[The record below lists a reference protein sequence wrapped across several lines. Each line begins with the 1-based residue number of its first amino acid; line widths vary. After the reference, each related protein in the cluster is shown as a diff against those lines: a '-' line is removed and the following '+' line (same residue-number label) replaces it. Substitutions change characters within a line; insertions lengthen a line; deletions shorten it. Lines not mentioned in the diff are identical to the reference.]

1 MASYIARRKFLATL
15 LGGAAVAW
23 PLAARAQQ
31 PAMPVI
37 GYLGAFAPTGLQ
49 ITAIRKGLA
58 ELGYVEGR
66 NVAIDY
72 VHPDVQN
79 PDGQYDQL
87 PKLAADFVHR
97 QVALIFAQSTP
108 PALAA
113 KAATS
118 AIPIVFNIPDDPV
131 KLGLVASIAR
141 PGGNATGMNFLFG
154 DLGAKQLGL
163 LRELL
168 PKAVRVGLL
177 INPRGPNADAVT
189 KDMRAAASAIAVELV
204 IGEASDSR
212 EIEAVFATLASKR
225 VDALVIGT
233 DPFFFGR
240 RVQITT
246 LATRYGLPTIYNARD
261 YAEAGGLMTYGTSQ
275 SEAFRQAGAYAGRI
289 LKGEKP
295 ADLPVVQSS
304 KFEFIINLATAR
316 ALGLEVPATLLA
328 RADEVIE

>member
-1 MASYIARRKFLATL
+1 MRRREFITL
-15 LGGAAVAW
+15 LGGAVACW
-23 PLAARAQQ
+23 PMAARAQQ
-31 PAMPVI
+31 AAMPVI
-37 GYLGAFAPTGLQ
+37 GYLGAFAPTELQ
-49 ITAIRKGLA
+49 ITAVRKGLA

-66 NVAIDY
+66 NVVVD
-72 VHPDVQN
+72 VHS
-79 PDGQYDQL
+79 DGQYDRL
-87 PKLAADFVHR
+87 SDIATDFVRR
-97 QVALIFAQSTP
+97 QVALIIAVSTP

-118 AIPIVFNIPDDPV
+118 TIPIVFNVGDDPV
-131 KLGLVASIAR
+131 KLGLVASLAR
-141 PGGNATGMNFLFG
+141 PGGNVTGMTFLLG

-163 LRELL
+163 VRDLV
-168 PKAVRVGLL
+168 PNAARVGLL
-177 INPRGPNADAVT
+177 INSRSPNADAVT
-189 KDMRAAASAIAVELV
+189 RDMKAAASSIAVELV
-204 IGEASDSR
+204 IVEASESR
-212 EIEAVFATLASKR
+212 EIETAFATINSKR

-246 LATRYGLPTIYNARD
+246 LATRHGLPTIYNARD
-261 YAEAGGLMTYGTSQ
+261 YAEAGGLMVYGTSQ
-275 SEAFRQAGAYAGRI
+275 REAYRQAGAYAGRI

-316 ALGLEVPATLLA
+316 ALGLEVPPTLLA

>member
-1 MASYIARRKFLATL
+1 VKRREFIWL
-15 LGGAAVAW
+15 LGGAAAW

-31 PAMPVI
+31 SAMPVI
-37 GYLGAFAPTGLQ
+37 GYLGVFAPTGLQ
-49 ITAIRKGLA
+49 ITSIRKGLA
-58 ELGYVEGR
+58 EFGYVEGR

-79 PDGQYDQL
+79 PDGRFERL
-87 PKLAADFVHR
+87 TALATEFVNR

-113 KAATS
+113 KAATT

-131 KLGLVASIAR
+131 KLGLTATLAR
-141 PGGNATGMNFLFG
+141 PGGNATGMNFLLG

-163 LRELL
+163 LQELV
-168 PKAVRVGLL
+168 PKTMRVGLL
-177 INPRGPNADAVT
+177 INSRAPNADAV
-189 KDMRAAASAIAVELV
+189 MRDLQAAASAIAVELV
-204 IGEASDSR
+204 TVGASDSR
-212 EIEAVFATLASKR
+212 EIDAAFVALAGKR
-225 VDALVIGT
+225 VDALVVGT
-233 DPFFFGR
+233 DSFFFGR

-246 LATRYGLPTIYNARD
+246 LSTRHGLPSIYNARD
-261 YAEAGGLMTYGTSQ
+261 YAEAGGLMAYGTNLT
-275 SEAFRQAGAYAGRI
+275 EAYRQAGVYAGRI

-316 ALGLEVPATLLA
+316 ALDLEVPPTLLA

>member
-1 MASYIARRKFLATL
+1 MRRRDFIAS
-15 LGGAAVAW
+15 LGGAAAW

-37 GYLGAFAPTGLQ
+37 GYLGAFAPTELQ

-66 NVAIDY
+66 NVVVD
-72 VHPDVQN
+72 VHS
-79 PDGQYDQL
+79 DGQYDRL
-87 PKLAADFVHR
+87 SDIATDFVRR
-97 QVALIFAQSTP
+97 QVALIVAISTP

-118 AIPIVFNIPDDPV
+118 TIPIVFNIADDPV
-131 KLGLVASIAR
+131 KLGLVASLAR
-141 PGGNATGMNFLFG
+141 PGGNATGMTFLLG

-163 LRELL
+163 VRELV
-168 PKAVRVGLL
+168 PKAARVGLL
-177 INPRGPNADAVT
+177 INSRSPNADAVT
-189 KDMRAAASAIAVELV
+189 RDMKAAASSIAVELV
-204 IGEASDSR
+204 IVEASDSR
-212 EIEAVFATLASKR
+212 EIETAFATLNSKR

-246 LATRYGLPTIYNARD
+246 LATRHGLPTIYNARD
-261 YAEAGGLMTYGTSQ
+261 YAEAGGLMVYGTSQ
-275 SEAFRQAGAYAGRI
+275 REAYRQAGAYAGRI

-304 KFEFIINLATAR
+304 KFEFIINVATAR
-316 ALGLEVPATLLA
+316 TLGLEVPPTLLA

>member
-1 MASYIARRKFLATL
+1 MRRREFITLVGSAMA
-15 LGGAAVAW
+15 GW
-23 PLAARAQQ
+23 PLVARAQQ

-37 GYLGAFAPTGLQ
+37 GYLGAFAPTELQ

-66 NVAIDY
+66 NVVVD
-72 VHPDVQN
+72 VHS
-79 PDGQYDQL
+79 DGQYDRL
-87 PKLAADFVHR
+87 SDIATDFVRR
-97 QVALIFAQSTP
+97 QVALIVAISTP

-113 KAATS
+113 KAATTT
-118 AIPIVFNIPDDPV
+118 IPIVFNIADDPV
-131 KLGLVASIAR
+131 KLGLVASLAR
-141 PGGNATGMNFLFG
+141 PGGNATGMTFLLG

-163 LRELL
+163 VRELI
-168 PKAVRVGLL
+168 PNAARVGLL
-177 INPRGPNADAVT
+177 VNSRSPNADAVT
-189 KDMRAAASAIAVELV
+189 RDMKAAASSIAVELV
-204 IGEASDSR
+204 IVEASDSR
-212 EIEAVFATLASKR
+212 EIETAFATLSAKR

-246 LATRYGLPTIYNARD
+246 LATRHGLPAIYNARD
-261 YAEAGGLMTYGTSQ
+261 YAEAGGLMVYGTSQ
-275 SEAFRQAGAYAGRI
+275 REAYRQAGAYAGRI

-316 ALGLEVPATLLA
+316 ALGLEVPPTLSA

>member
-1 MASYIARRKFLATL
+1 MHCDRLKRREFITLIAGTATWPV
-15 LGGAAVAW
+15 AAG
-23 PLAARAQQ
+23 AQQ
-31 PAMPVI
+31 PAMSII
-37 GYLGAFAPTGLQ
+37 GYLGAFAPTELQ

-66 NVAIDY
+66 NVVVD
-72 VHPDVQN
+72 VHS
-79 PDGQYDQL
+79 DGQYDRL
-87 PKLAADFVHR
+87 SDIATDFVRR
-97 QVALIFAQSTP
+97 QVALIVAISTP

-118 AIPIVFNIPDDPV
+118 TIPIVFNVADDPV
-131 KLGLVASIAR
+131 KLGLVASLAR
-141 PGGNATGMNFLFG
+141 PGGNATGMTFLLG

-163 LRELL
+163 VRELV
-168 PKAVRVGLL
+168 PNAARVGLL
-177 INPRGPNADAVT
+177 INSRSPNADAVT
-189 KDMRAAASAIAVELV
+189 RDMKAAASSISVELV
-204 IGEASDSR
+204 IVEASDSR
-212 EIEAVFATLASKR
+212 EIETAFATLNSKR

-246 LATRYGLPTIYNARD
+246 LATRHGLPTIYNARD
-261 YAEAGGLMTYGTSQ
+261 YAEAGGLMVYGTSQ
-275 SEAFRQAGAYAGRI
+275 REAYRQAGAYAGRI

-316 ALGLEVPATLLA
+316 ALGLEVPPTLLA

>member
-1 MASYIARRKFLATL
+1 MRRREFITL
-15 LGGAAVAW
+15 LGGAAAAW

-37 GYLGAFAPTGLQ
+37 GYLGAFAPTELQ

-66 NVAIDY
+66 NVVVD
-72 VHPDVQN
+72 VHS
-79 PDGQYDQL
+79 DGQYDRL
-87 PKLAADFVHR
+87 SGIATDFVRR
-97 QVALIFAQSTP
+97 QVALIVAISTP

-118 AIPIVFNIPDDPV
+118 TIPVVFNIADDPV
-131 KLGLVASIAR
+131 KLGLVASFAR
-141 PGGNATGMNFLFG
+141 PGGNVTGMTFLLG

-163 LRELL
+163 VRELI
-168 PKAVRVGLL
+168 PNAARVGLL
-177 INPRGPNADAVT
+177 INSRSPNADAVT
-189 KDMRAAASAIAVELV
+189 KDMKAAASSIAVELV
-204 IGEASDSR
+204 IVEASDSR
-212 EIEAVFATLASKR
+212 EIETAFATLKSKR
-225 VDALVIGT
+225 VDALVIGS

-246 LATRYGLPTIYNARD
+246 LATRHGLPTIYNARD
-261 YAEAGGLMTYGTSQ
+261 YAEAGGLMVYGTSQ
-275 SEAFRQAGAYAGRI
+275 REAYRQAGAYAGRI

-316 ALGLEVPATLLA
+316 ALGLDMPATLIA

>member
-1 MASYIARRKFLATL
+1 MKRREFITL
-15 LGGAAVAW
+15 LGGAAAAW
-23 PLAARAQQ
+23 PVAAHAQR

-37 GYLGAFAPTGLQ
+37 GYLGVFAPTGLQ

-58 ELGYVEGR
+58 EFGYVEGR

-72 VHPDVQN
+72 VHRDVQN
-79 PDGQYDQL
+79 PDGRFERL
-87 PKLAADFVHR
+87 TALATEFVHR

-113 KAATS
+113 KAATTT
-118 AIPIVFNIPDDPV
+118 IPIVFNIPDDPV
-131 KLGLVASIAR
+131 KLGLVASLAR
-141 PGGNATGMNFLFG
+141 PGGNATGMNFLLG
-154 DLGAKQLGL
+154 DLGAKQFGL
-163 LRELL
+163 LRELV

-177 INPRGPNADAVT
+177 INSHGPNVDAVT
-189 KDMRAAASAIAVELV
+189 RDMKAAASAIAVELV
-204 IGEASDSR
+204 TVEASDRR
-212 EIEAVFATLASKR
+212 EIETAFATLASKR
-225 VDALVIGT
+225 VDALVVGT
-233 DPFFFGR
+233 DSLFFGR

-246 LATRYGLPTIYNARD
+246 LATRYGLPTIYNTRD
-261 YAEAGGLMTYGTSQ
+261 YAEVGGLMTYGTSLM
-275 SEAFRQAGAYAGRI
+275 EAYRQAGTHAGRI

-316 ALGLEVPATLLA
+316 ALGLEVPPTLLA

>member
-1 MASYIARRKFLATL
+1 
-15 LGGAAVAW
+15 
-23 PLAARAQQ
+23 
-31 PAMPVI
+31 MPVI
-37 GYLGAFAPTGLQ
+37 GYLGAFAPTELQ

-66 NVAIDY
+66 NVVVD
-72 VHPDVQN
+72 VHS
-79 PDGQYDQL
+79 DGQYDRL
-87 PKLAADFVHR
+87 SDIATDFVHR
-97 QVALIFAQSTP
+97 QVALIVAVSTP

-118 AIPIVFNIPDDPV
+118 TIPIVFNIADDPV
-131 KLGLVASIAR
+131 KLGLVASLAR
-141 PGGNATGMNFLFG
+141 PGGNVTGMTFLLG

-163 LRELL
+163 VRELV
-168 PKAVRVGLL
+168 PNAARVGLL
-177 INPRGPNADAVT
+177 INSRSPNADAVT
-189 KDMRAAASAIAVELV
+189 RDMKAAASSIAVELV
-204 IGEASDSR
+204 IVEASESR
-212 EIEAVFATLASKR
+212 EIETAFATINSKR

-246 LATRYGLPTIYNARD
+246 LATRHGLPTIYNARD
-261 YAEAGGLMTYGTSQ
+261 YAEAGGLMVYGTSQ
-275 SEAFRQAGAYAGRI
+275 REAYRQAGAYAGRI

-316 ALGLEVPATLLA
+316 ALGLEVPPTLLA

>member
-1 MASYIARRKFLATL
+1 MRRREFITL

-31 PAMPVI
+31 PAVPVI
-37 GYLGAFAPTGLQ
+37 GYLGAFAPTELQ
-49 ITAIRKGLA
+49 ITAVRKGLA

-66 NVAIDY
+66 NVVVD
-72 VHPDVQN
+72 VHS
-79 PDGQYDQL
+79 DGQYDRL
-87 PKLAADFVHR
+87 SDIATDFVRR
-97 QVALIFAQSTP
+97 QVALIVDISTP

-118 AIPIVFNIPDDPV
+118 TIPIVFNIADDPV
-131 KLGLVASIAR
+131 KQGLAASFAR
-141 PGGNATGMNFLFG
+141 PGGNATGMTFLLG

-163 LRELL
+163 VRELI
-168 PKAVRVGLL
+168 PNAARVGLL
-177 INPRGPNADAVT
+177 INSRSPNADAVT
-189 KDMRAAASAIAVELV
+189 KDMKAAASSIAVELIIV
-204 IGEASDSR
+204 EASDSR
-212 EIEAVFATLASKR
+212 ELETAFATLNSKR
-225 VDALVIGT
+225 VAALVIGP

-246 LATRYGLPTIYNARD
+246 LATRHGLPTIYNARD
-261 YAEAGGLMTYGTSQ
+261 YAEAGGLMVYGTSQ
-275 SEAFRQAGAYAGRI
+275 REAYRQAGAYAGRI

-316 ALGLEVPATLLA
+316 ALGLEVPPTLLA
-328 RADEVIE
+328 RADGVIE

>member
-1 MASYIARRKFLATL
+1 MNRRAVITM
-15 LGGAAVAW
+15 LGGAAAW

-31 PAMPVI
+31 STMPVI

-58 ELGYVEGR
+58 EFGYVEGR

-72 VHPDVQN
+72 VHPDVEN
-79 PDGQYDQL
+79 PDSRFERL
-87 PKLAADFVHR
+87 TALATDFVHR
-97 QVALIFAQSTP
+97 QVALILAISTP

-118 AIPIVFNIPDDPV
+118 TIPIVFNIPDDPV
-131 KLGLVASIAR
+131 KLGLVASLSR

-163 LRELL
+163 LRELV

-177 INPRGPNADAVT
+177 INSRGPNADAVT
-189 KDMRAAASAIAVELV
+189 GDMKAAASAIAVQLV
-204 IGEASDSR
+204 TVEASNSR
-212 EIEAVFATLASKR
+212 EIEVAFATLASKR

-233 DPFFFGR
+233 DAFFFGR

-261 YAEAGGLMTYGTSQ
+261 YAEAGGLMAYGTSQ
-275 SEAFRQAGAYAGRI
+275 REAFQQAGAYAGRI

-295 ADLPVVQSS
+295 ADLPVIQSS

-316 ALGLEVPATLLA
+316 ALGLIVPPTLLTH
-328 RADEVIE
+328 ADEVIE

>member
-1 MASYIARRKFLATL
+1 
-15 LGGAAVAW
+15 
-23 PLAARAQQ
+23 
-31 PAMPVI
+31 MPVI
-37 GYLGAFAPTGLQ
+37 GYLGAFAPTELQ
-49 ITAIRKGLA
+49 ITAVRKGLA

-66 NVAIDY
+66 NVVVD
-72 VHPDVQN
+72 VHS
-79 PDGQYDQL
+79 DGQYDRL
-87 PKLAADFVHR
+87 SDIATDFVRR
-97 QVALIFAQSTP
+97 QVALIIAVSTP

-118 AIPIVFNIPDDPV
+118 TIPIVFNVGDDPV
-131 KLGLVASIAR
+131 KLGLVASLAR
-141 PGGNATGMNFLFG
+141 PGGNVTGMTFLLG

-163 LRELL
+163 VRDLV
-168 PKAVRVGLL
+168 PNAARVGLL
-177 INPRGPNADAVT
+177 INSRSPNADAVT
-189 KDMRAAASAIAVELV
+189 RDMKAAASSIAVELV
-204 IGEASDSR
+204 IVEASESR
-212 EIEAVFATLASKR
+212 EIETAFATINSKR

-246 LATRYGLPTIYNARD
+246 LATRHGLPTIYNARD
-261 YAEAGGLMTYGTSQ
+261 YAEAGGLMVYGTSQ
-275 SEAFRQAGAYAGRI
+275 REAYRQAGAYAGRI

-316 ALGLEVPATLLA
+316 ALGLEVPPTLLA

>member
-1 MASYIARRKFLATL
+1 MRRREFITL
-15 LGGAAVAW
+15 VGGAAVGW
-23 PLAARAQQ
+23 PLTGRAQQ
-31 PAMPVI
+31 PGVPVI
-37 GYLGAFAPTGLQ
+37 GYLGAFAPTELQ

-66 NVAIDY
+66 NVVVD
-72 VHPDVQN
+72 VHS
-79 PDGQYDQL
+79 DGQYDRL
-87 PKLAADFVHR
+87 SDIATDFVRR
-97 QVALIFAQSTP
+97 QVALIVAISTP

-113 KAATS
+113 KAATTT
-118 AIPIVFNIPDDPV
+118 IPIVFNIADDPV
-131 KLGLVASIAR
+131 KLGLVASLAR
-141 PGGNATGMNFLFG
+141 PGGNATGMTFLLG

-163 LRELL
+163 VRELI
-168 PKAVRVGLL
+168 PNAARVGLL
-177 INPRGPNADAVT
+177 VNSRSPNADAVT
-189 KDMRAAASAIAVELV
+189 RDMKAAASSIAVELV
-204 IGEASDSR
+204 IVEASDSR
-212 EIEAVFATLASKR
+212 EIETAFATLSAKR

-246 LATRYGLPTIYNARD
+246 LATRHGLPAIYNARD
-261 YAEAGGLMTYGTSQ
+261 YAEAGGLMVYGTSQ
-275 SEAFRQAGAYAGRI
+275 REAYRQAGAYAGRI

-316 ALGLEVPATLLA
+316 ALGLEVPPTLSA